1 MCVLPYLRHLVPEK
15 KKSFTFSHFPFRTST
30 DHCCSRKRSP
40 LTCYYC
46 TCLLYNKF
54 MYACI
59 LFTFS
64 RRHAR
69 VYCLSVKRGAF
80 ISCEQL
86 LLLLFFFCFFVFHKA
101 CGTIDLQALLRN
113 GRTPFSTIVWMC
125 ILYDVNT
132 VFFLVSLF
140 IFFLNFAVKSRLD
153 EFNAYAP
160 IWYRANFC
168 FTFRAKSKKK
178 KILYLW
184 LFPAGENLKR
194 LYAHHVTGT
203 HRNGR
208 RYLCG

>member
-1 MCVLPYLRHLVPEK
+1 MRIFDYVYFFVLIQQKKQVFPSVPASSSPPLTAYCTVSKNVSLMCVLPYLRHLVPEK

-40 LTCYYC
+40 LTYYYYC
-46 TCLLYNKF
+46 TSLLYNKF

-101 CGTIDLQALLRN
+101 CGTIDLQALLRK
-113 GRTPFSTIVWMC
+113 GARLFRFKSQYCMWFFPSFSCVGDFCKRAVASHSALNQAMC
-125 ILYDVNT
+125 
-132 VFFLVSLF
+132 
-140 IFFLNFAVKSRLD
+140 
-153 EFNAYAP
+153 
-160 IWYRANFC
+160 
-168 FTFRAKSKKK
+168 
-178 KILYLW
+178 
-184 LFPAGENLKR
+184 
-194 LYAHHVTGT
+194 
-203 HRNGR
+203 
-208 RYLCG
+208 

>member
-1 MCVLPYLRHLVPEK
+1 MFTFLLWSNKKTSLPFSSSIVSPPPLTAYCTVSKNVSLMCVLPYLRHLVPEK

-40 LTCYYC
+40 LTYYYC

-86 LLLLFFFCFFVFHKA
+86 LLLLFDF
-101 CGTIDLQALLRN
+101 
-113 GRTPFSTIVWMC
+113 
-125 ILYDVNT
+125 
-132 VFFLVSLF
+132 FFL
-140 IFFLNFAVKSRLD
+140 FFTRLVGQLI
-153 EFNAYAP
+153 YKP
-160 IWYRANFC
+160 C
-168 FTFRAKSKKK
+168 
-178 KILYLW
+178 
-184 LFPAGENLKR
+184 
-194 LYAHHVTGT
+194 
-203 HRNGR
+203 
-208 RYLCG
+208 

>member
-86 LLLLFFFCFFVFHKA
+86 LLLLFDFFFSVFHKA
-101 CGTIDLQALLRN
+101 CGTIDLQALLRK
-113 GRTPFSTIVWMC
+113 GARLFPLYWECAFYTTL
-125 ILYDVNT
+125 ILYSFFGFFV
-132 VFFLVSLF
+132 VFFFEFRRQKPLGRIQCICTYMASCQLLF
-140 IFFLNFAVKSRLD
+140 HLSRQI
-153 EFNAYAP
+153 E
-160 IWYRANFC
+160 
-168 FTFRAKSKKK
+168 KKK
-178 KILYLW
+178 KNIISLT
-184 LFPAGENLKR
+184 FSC
-194 LYAHHVTGT
+194 
-203 HRNGR
+203 GR
-208 RYLCG
+208 KP

>member
-1 MCVLPYLRHLVPEK
+1 
-15 KKSFTFSHFPFRTST
+15 
-30 DHCCSRKRSP
+30 
-40 LTCYYC
+40 
-46 TCLLYNKF
+46 

-86 LLLLFFFCFFVFHKA
+86 LLLLFVFFFFVFHKA

-132 VFFLVSLF
+132 VFFFLVSLF
-140 IFFLNFAVKSRLD
+140 IFFFEFRRQKPLGRIQCICTYMVSCQLLFHLSRQI
-153 EFNAYAP
+153 E
-160 IWYRANFC
+160 
-168 FTFRAKSKKK
+168 KKK
-178 KILYLW
+178 KKKYYIFDFFLREKTLNGFMRIMW
-184 LFPAGENLKR
+184 LERTETAGGIYADRQFKHKKVTYFKSQYCVWFCPSFLCVGDFCKR
-194 LYAHHVTGT
+194 AVASHSALNQAM
-203 HRNGR
+203 
-208 RYLCG
+208 C

>member
-40 LTCYYC
+40 LTYYYYC
-46 TCLLYNKF
+46 TSLLYNKF

-113 GRTPFSTIVWMC
+113 GRTPFSTIV
-125 ILYDVNT
+125 
-132 VFFLVSLF
+132 
-140 IFFLNFAVKSRLD
+140 
-153 EFNAYAP
+153 
-160 IWYRANFC
+160 
-168 FTFRAKSKKK
+168 
-178 KILYLW
+178 
-184 LFPAGENLKR
+184 
-194 LYAHHVTGT
+194 
-203 HRNGR
+203 
-208 RYLCG
+208 

>member
-1 MCVLPYLRHLVPEK
+1 
-15 KKSFTFSHFPFRTST
+15 
-30 DHCCSRKRSP
+30 
-40 LTCYYC
+40 
-46 TCLLYNKF
+46 

-113 GRTPFSTIVWMC
+113 RRTPFSTILGMC

-132 VFFLVSLF
+132 VFFFWFFCCFFFWISPSKAAWTNSMHMHLYGIVPTFVSPF
-140 IFFLNFAVKSRLD
+140 SPNQ
-153 EFNAYAP
+153 
-160 IWYRANFC
+160 
-168 FTFRAKSKKK
+168 KKK
-178 KILYLW
+178 NILYLW
-184 LFPAGENLKR
+184 LFLREKTLNGFMRIMWLERTETAGGIYAERQFKHKKVTYFKSQYCMWFFPSFSCVGDFCKR
-194 LYAHHVTGT
+194 AVASHSALNQAM
-203 HRNGR
+203 
-208 RYLCG
+208 C